1 LNVKSFWRTITWT
14 IIIIVLCSLP
24 GSQFPKGNFL
34 NIPHLDKWVHGSLYF
49 IWGFLCLYEFCI
61 ALGRQNKYLLKT
73 FFIGMLLGGLVELY
87 QHTLIPN
94 RMGDVWDFLAN
105 DVGLILSLITF
116 YYYTKKRDNEL
127 TV

>member
-1 LNVKSFWRTITWT
+1 
-14 IIIIVLCSLP
+14 
-24 GSQFPKGNFL
+24 
-34 NIPHLDKWVHGSLYF
+34 
-49 IWGFLCLYEFCI
+49 
-61 ALGRQNKYLLKT
+61 
-73 FFIGMLLGGLVELY
+73 LLGGLVELY